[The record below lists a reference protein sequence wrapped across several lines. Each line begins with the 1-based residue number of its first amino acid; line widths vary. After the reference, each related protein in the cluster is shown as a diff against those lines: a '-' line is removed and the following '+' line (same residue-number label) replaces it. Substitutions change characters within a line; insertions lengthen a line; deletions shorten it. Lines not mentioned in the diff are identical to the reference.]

1 MVDAPERAFV
11 LASRISDSVPKAM
24 ILEPCSLAILVLVSS
39 RFFDSFSRSASLR
52 SIASFAFLGSE
63 GRPVHGG
70 PSLAPS
76 AVVTCLA
83 SSWNAAGKIA
93 RKVWVSS
100 DVLVIAK
107 IRFPW
112 VIRSR
117 SFWSVG
123 IVSGPASPTRLVRN
137 PRPAMASS
145 ETPTFSRPERNRE
158 SSEACSFS
166 V

>member
-1 MVDAPERAFV
+1 
-11 LASRISDSVPKAM
+11 M
-24 ILEPCSLAILVLVSS
+24 ILEPCFLVIFVLVSS

-63 GRPVHGG
+63 GRPVQGG
-70 PSLAPS
+70 PSFAPS

-107 IRFPW
+107 IRLPW
-112 VIRSR
+112 VLLSR
-117 SFWSVG
+117 YFWSVG
-123 IVSGPASPTRLVRN
+123 IVWRPTSLKRLGRSA
-137 PRPAMASS
+137 R
-145 ETPTFSRPERNRE
+145 
-158 SSEACSFS
+158 
-166 V
+166 